1 MSSQDLPISIPSYN
15 PADIT
20 DSSGLIDFFL
30 QKAAA
35 DIQKVIPAKIISYD
49 RNINRATIQILTL
62 FLTSTGQKLQM
73 KAIPNIPVLTL
84 AGGGFVLSFPVQ
96 AEQIGFLLASDRDI
110 SILKT
115 NLSTYTPATNR
126 QHQYEDSIF
135 IPLNLNGF
143 TINEADA
150 NALLLTSIDG
160 ATKVSIQNNLI
171 TMTATNVVINGNVA
185 INGTLTATDAITSNV
200 DVIAGSI
207 SGKTHT
213 HTGVTTGSGTTGLPQ

>member
-1 MSSQDLPISIPSYN
+1 MSINSISFPSYN
-15 PADIT
+15 PADIM
-20 DSSGLIDFFL
+20 DESGVIDFFL

-35 DIQKVIPAKIISYD
+35 NIQKVIPAKIISYD
-49 RNINRATIQILTL
+49 RTENRATIQILTL
-62 FLTSTGQKLQM
+62 FLTSTGGKLQM
-73 KAIPNIPVLTL
+73 KLIPNIPVLNL

-143 TINEADA
+143 TVNEADA
-150 NALLLTSIDG
+150 NALLISSLDG
-160 ATKVSIQNNLI
+160 TTKIAVQNNLI
-171 TMTATNVVINGNVA
+171 TMTAANVVINGNTLV
-185 INGTLTATDAITSNV
+185 NGALTATDTITSNV
-200 DVIAGSI
+200 DVVAETI

>member
-1 MSSQDLPISIPSYN
+1 MSLQDISIPSYN
-15 PADIT
+15 PADVN
-20 DSSGLIDFFL
+20 DQSGLIDFFL
-30 QKAAA
+30 QKNAA

-49 RNINRATIQILTL
+49 RNLNRATIQILTL

-73 KAIPNIPVLTL
+73 KSIPNIPVLTL

-110 SILKT
+110 SLFKQ
-115 NLSTYTPATNR
+115 NLTSYTPATNR

-150 NALLLTSIDG
+150 TALLISSLDG
-160 ATKVSIQNNLI
+160 ATKLSIQNNLI
-171 TMTATNVVINGNVA
+171 TMTAANVVINGNTTV
-185 INGTLTATDAITSNV
+185 NGTLTATDTITSNV
-200 DVIAGSI
+200 DVISETI

-213 HTGVTTGSGTTGLPQ
+213 HTGVTTGSGTTGQPQ